1 MAAIS
6 VDFAAANITPLNNT
20 SSKKPTSQE
29 EINRLSNSNKKTLL
43 SKATV
48 VSRTLNPV
56 TKKKRTTGSAT
67 IAAARNHRNK
77 DFVLGLCSPTL
88 CASRPAM
95 RQSGTRLNAI
105 RNNTDL
111 ENIRSYEN
119 ASSSTISQLKNE
131 LIKRIRLRKPST
143 ISKERISLIKRQPR

>member
-29 EINRLSNSNKKTLL
+29 ETNSLSSSNKKRLL
-43 SKATV
+43 AKTTV

-67 IAAARNHRNK
+67 IAAATNQRNK
-77 DFVLGLCSPTL
+77 DLALGLCKPTL

-95 RQSGTRLNAI
+95 RQSGTRLVAI

-111 ENIRSYEN
+111 ENIRSYEK
-119 ASSSTISQLKNE
+119 ASSSTTSQLKSE
-131 LIKRIRLRKPST
+131 LIMRIRLRKPST
-143 ISKERISLIKRQPR
+143 ISKGRINLIKRQPR